1 MDKSLEALNA
11 LSFYEKEPALRK
23 IYLKKK
29 ELIKSVKNKIV
40 CVVGSG
46 YVSSLL
52 ANAFV
57 TENKSV

>member
-1 MDKSLEALNA
+1 M
-11 LSFYEKEPALRK
+11 
-23 IYLKKK
+23 
-29 ELIKSVKNKIV
+29 KNKIV